1 MLRTCLAGLV
11 ILSIGASV
19 RAGEPMYRFLLD
31 DKVVE
36 GAPLLWGKSHAAVL
50 SRDGRWFNLDPAKAE
65 GLREVSNSFRPYSTS
80 DLRGMLLQE
89 FGSEYEAAGGGHYLV
104 VYPKGQRDAWATR
117 FEELYRSFMQYF
129 TARGWRPSEPKFPLV
144 AIVFPNEQR
153 FQQYARTEGN
163 PVSPN
168 TLGYYSPVSNRIVL
182 YDVTATRKMD
192 WSVNAETI
200 IHEAAHQTAF
210 NSGIHNRFAQPS
222 RWVAEGLGTMFEAR
236 GIWDSFRYKSQAD
249 RINRYRF
256 EAFQTFAKTRRQAG
270 AMAELISSDRF
281 FERDPEGAYAEAWA
295 LTFFLAETDPRRYIE
310 YLRKTASHANFTQ
323 RRAPERLADF
333 TAVFGDNLKLLE
345 AKMLRFMGDL
355 K

>member
-1 MLRTCLAGLV
+1 
-11 ILSIGASV
+11 
-19 RAGEPMYRFLLD
+19 
-31 DKVVE
+31 
-36 GAPLLWGKSHAAVL
+36 
-50 SRDGRWFNLDPAKAE
+50 
-65 GLREVSNSFRPYSTS
+65 
-80 DLRGMLLQE
+80 
-89 FGSEYEAAGGGHYLV
+89 
-104 VYPKGQRDAWATR
+104 
-117 FEELYRSFMQYF
+117 
-129 TARGWRPSEPKFPLV
+129 V

-163 PVSPN
+163 LVSPN

-182 YDVTATRKMD
+182 YDVTATRQMD

-256 EAFQTFAKTRRQAG
+256 EAFKTFAKTRRQAG

-333 TAVFGDNLKLLE
+333 TAVFGDNLKLME